1 MKKILIFLYLIVVNT
16 MVFSQTFNITEY
28 KNSNQSKFVKSSGQL
43 ISDKT
48 EIKIFDS
55 NKKLIMNFKIANLL
69 DDFTYSDR
77 IICDGVD
84 AILKEYLIIE
94 IRYDK
99 TYDTFIW
106 TIFYEDGYAIIK
118 TKKYEQIFNLHFSR

>member
-55 NKKLIMNFKIANLL
+55 NKKLIMNFKISNL

-106 TIFYEDGYAIIK
+106 TMFYEDGYAIFK
-118 TKKYEQIFNLHFSR
+118 TKKYEQTFNLHFPR

>member
-55 NKKLIMNFKIANLL
+55 NKNLIMNFKIANL

-106 TIFYEDGYAIIK
+106 TMFYEDGYAIFK
-118 TKKYEQIFNLHFSR
+118 TKKYEQTFNLHFPR

>member
-55 NKKLIMNFKIANLL
+55 NKKLIMNFKIANL

-106 TIFYEDGYAIIK
+106 TMFYEDGYAIFK
-118 TKKYEQIFNLHFSR
+118 TKKYEQTFNLHFSR